1 MRRKRITIGMLS
13 MMMAVTSVFGGVNV
27 SAATPKLTANQVY
40 DSTTM
45 IKGKVKK
52 GTTVKVKI
60 GKKTYRSK
68 IKKKRYSV
76 KIPKT
81 KAGVKYTIK
90 AYNGKKLYA
99 KKASKVKHLYK
110 KPVYKTVQYQ
120 EKGHW
125 EWVDTGKFSYNM
137 KFDCDV
143 CDTCGKNLTKEY
155 LTAIAAGTH
164 TMNEMSY
171 NDYLKNGGWDHSCI
185 NHKIVKKTIEKS
197 EQKDNEKIKMWVVDQ
212 QASTKKELVGYECS
226 CGAIKGK

>member
-1 MRRKRITIGMLS
+1 MRKKRITIGMLS
-13 MMMAVTSVFGGVNV
+13 MMMAVSSVFGGVNV

-99 KKASKVKHLYK
+99 KKASKVKLFK
-110 KPVYKTVQYQ
+110 KA
-120 EKGHW
+120 
-125 EWVDTGKFSYNM
+125 N
-137 KFDCDV
+137 
-143 CDTCGKNLTKEY
+143 
-155 LTAIAAGTH
+155 
-164 TMNEMSY
+164 
-171 NDYLKNGGWDHSCI
+171 
-185 NHKIVKKTIEKS
+185 
-197 EQKDNEKIKMWVVDQ
+197 
-212 QASTKKELVGYECS
+212 
-226 CGAIKGK
+226 